1 MRKFYLACA
10 TALAVGVAASPA
22 FAGKKEELTPMQ
34 IQAMQQKEFEAP
46 KATLFAS
53 VIDVLQDLGYTVGS
67 ADMNTGFITA
77 ESATVNKT
85 SMFDAFVTNSTGSGN
100 TRATAF
106 IEQMPSGNTRV
117 RLNFVASKSL
127 SSRWGQNSRQDTPIL
142 DPTVYQRA
150 FEKVDEAMF
159 VRSASN
165 GPAKPPAAAPAPAP
179 APAAAPVSQ
188 N

>member
-1 MRKFYLACA
+1 MRKIYLACA
-10 TALAVGVAASPA
+10 TALALTAVASPA
-22 FAGKKEELTPMQ
+22 FAGKKQQLTPMQ

-67 ADMNTGFITA
+67 ADMSTGFITA

-85 SMFDAFVTNSTGSGN
+85 SMVDAFLAHSSGSGN

-106 IEQMPSGNTRV
+106 IEQMPSGMTRV
-117 RLNFVASKSL
+117 RLNFVASKTL
-127 SSRWGQNSRQDTPIL
+127 SSQWGQNSRQDTPIV
-142 DPTVYQRA
+142 DPEVYQRA

-159 VRSASN
+159 VRTASN
-165 GPAKPPAAAPAPAP
+165 APAKPTEAAT
-179 APAAAPVSQ
+179 APAAPTATS